1 MCRRRANALSSKSP
15 PASALTSSYPYS
27 TNFVVTLWHL
37 MRWLWL
43 GWGGILLAQSLVK
56 WDIVLDSAGKKV
68 GDTITL
74 TFRASIPAPY
84 HVYSARKTEKPAN
97 FPTSFTLDDH
107 AARGAKLVGPLL
119 EEGKLI
125 QTYDPIFDTKVY
137 YYANEVKFTQRI
149 VITDSPVRLVGMLR
163 YQYCDEE
170 QCFFDKVEVD
180 YTFSVQGIASGRVAD
195 RKSSVANSP
204 VISSAEVGKDN
215 LLGVDSAPMPGIA
228 GGDRS
233 AGQVSGPV
241 VSAAPARQASSEEHA
256 DRTAGSLWWLFL
268 KAFFFGLAAVFTP
281 CTFPMVPLT
290 VSYFTK
296 AQARQGSGFLGA
308 LWYAGSILFI
318 FLILGGIITIF
329 FGANATYAISTNP
342 WLNLIF
348 FLILVAFGLSFLGL
362 FEITLPAS
370 WTTATS
376 RLSNTRSLLGIFFM
390 ALTLV
395 LVSFSCIGPLLG
407 TLLIDMVSGSYGAP
421 LVGMMGFGLAFALP
435 FGLLAGVPRLLNKL
449 PRSGSW
455 MDTFKVTL
463 GFLELALALKFLSN
477 ADLVWHLGILDR
489 EIYLTAWIV
498 LFLTLGLYLFGILPL
513 KGGRVEELSIPRLLI
528 GMFSVGMGIYL
539 FTGLWGAPL
548 KAFSGFLPP
557 IHEEMGVRVIGASHR
572 SGSPCPLSPNRKYAS
587 LLSKHTPLGFCA
599 FYDLEEAVA
608 YATQVRKPI
617 LIDFT
622 GHTCVN
628 CRQVESSVW
637 QDPAIQKLMQEEFVL
652 VSLFVDDETPLD
664 SVVVTPEGEKLR
676 TLGDKWLYFQ
686 KAKYRIQAQPY
697 YVITDETLVPLV
709 PPRGFTLDKAEYKRF
724 LEGGLGVYREKH
736 NSL

>member
-1 MCRRRANALSSKSP
+1 
-15 PASALTSSYPYS
+15 
-27 TNFVVTLWHL
+27 

-43 GWGGILLAQSLVK
+43 VWGGVLLAQSVVK
-56 WDIVLDSAGKKV
+56 WEIALDSAGKKV
-68 GDTITL
+68 GDTLML
-74 TFRASIPAPY
+74 TFRASIPASY
-84 HVYSARKTEKPAN
+84 HVYSTRKTEKPAN
-97 FPTSFTLDDH
+97 LPTAFTLDQQGTRGLRL
-107 AARGAKLVGPLL
+107 AAPLQ
-119 EEGKLI
+119 EAGKLI
-125 QTYDPIFDTKVY
+125 QTHDPVFDTKVY
-137 YYANEVKFTQRI
+137 YYADEVNFIQRLL
-149 VITDSPVRLVGMLR
+149 ITGSPVRLVGTLR

-180 YTFSVQGIASGRVAD
+180 YTFSVQGATPAQVSD
-195 RKSSVANSP
+195 KKSSLSGSMVAP
-204 VISSAEVGKDN
+204 SSGDAKGTAMA
-215 LLGVDSAPMPGIA
+215 VDSVPTQPVAEEPGA
-228 GGDRS
+228 SR
-233 AGQVSGPV
+233 QVSMPA
-241 VSAAPARQASSEEHA
+241 VSAAPAPPPSPEADEH
-256 DRTAGSLWWLFL
+256 RTDGSLWWLLL
-268 KAFFFGLAAVFTP
+268 KAFLFGLAAVFTP

-296 AQARQGSGFLGA
+296 AQEGRGSGLVGA
-308 LWYAGSILFI
+308 LWYGGSILLI
-318 FLILGGIITIF
+318 FLILGAIITIF
-329 FGANATYAISTNP
+329 FGTNAAYAISTNP
-342 WLNLIF
+342 WLNLLF
-348 FLILVAFGLSFLGL
+348 FLILAAFGLSFLGL

-421 LVGMMGFGLAFALP
+421 IVGMVGFGLAFALP

-498 LFLTLGLYLFGILPL
+498 LFLTLGVYLLGFLPL
-513 KGGRVEELSIPRLLI
+513 KGGKVEELSIPRLLL

-557 IHEEMGVRVIGASHR
+557 VHQEIGVRVIGAS
-572 SGSPCPLSPNRKYAS
+572 SAPESVCPLPPNRKYAS

-608 YATQVRKPI
+608 YAAQVRKPI

-637 QDPAIQKLMQEEFVL
+637 QESAIQKLMQEEFVL

-676 TLGDKWLYFQ
+676 TIGDRWLHFQ
-686 KAKYRIQAQPY
+686 KTQYRIQAQPY

-709 PPRGFTLDKAEYKRF
+709 PSRGFTLDKAEYRSF
-724 LEGGLGVYREKH
+724 LERGLKAYREKQS
-736 NSL
+736 SL

>member
-1 MCRRRANALSSKSP
+1 
-15 PASALTSSYPYS
+15 
-27 TNFVVTLWHL
+27 

-43 GWGGILLAQSLVK
+43 VWGGVLLAQSVVK
-56 WDIVLDSAGKKV
+56 WEIALDSAGKKV
-68 GDTITL
+68 GDTLTL
-74 TFRASIPAPY
+74 AFRASIPASY
-84 HVYSARKTEKPAN
+84 HVYSTRKTEKPAN
-97 FPTSFTLDDH
+97 LPTAFTLDQQST
-107 AARGAKLVGPLL
+107 RGLRLAGPLL
-119 EEGKLI
+119 EVGKLI
-125 QTYDPIFDTKVY
+125 QTYDPVFDTKVY
-137 YYANEVKFTQRI
+137 YYADEVKFIQRL
-149 VITDSPVRLVGMLR
+149 VITDSPVRLVGTLR

-170 QCFFDKVEVD
+170 QCFFDKVELD
-180 YTFSVQGIASGRVAD
+180 YAFSVQGAAPVRVVDKKSDSAGSVPLSASEERKDKALRAESVLTPSPTGEVRASG
-195 RKSSVANSP
+195 
-204 VISSAEVGKDN
+204 
-215 LLGVDSAPMPGIA
+215 
-228 GGDRS
+228 
-233 AGQVSGPV
+233 QVP
-241 VSAAPARQASSEEHA
+241 APAPPSSPEDDAHA
-256 DRTAGSLWWLFL
+256 AAGSLWWLLL
-268 KAFFFGLAAVFTP
+268 KAFLFGLAAVFTP

-296 AQARQGSGFLGA
+296 AQEGRGSGLAGA
-308 LWYAGSILFI
+308 IWYAVSILLI
-318 FLILGGIITIF
+318 FLILGAIITIF
-329 FGANATYAISTNP
+329 FGANAAYAISTNP

-421 LVGMMGFGLAFALP
+421 IVGMVGFGLAFALP

-498 LFLTLGLYLFGILPL
+498 LFLTLGVYLLGFLPL
-513 KGGRVEELSIPRLLI
+513 KGGKVEELSVPRLLM

-557 IHEEMGVRVIGASHR
+557 VHEEMGVRVIGAS
-572 SGSPCPLSPNRKYAS
+572 SPSEGPCSLPPNRKYAS
-587 LLSKHTPLGFCA
+587 LLSKHTPRGFCA

-608 YATQVRKPI
+608 YAAQVRKPI

-637 QDPAIQKLMQEEFVL
+637 QEPAIRKLIQEEFVL
-652 VSLFVDDETPLD
+652 VSLFVDDETSLD

-676 TLGDKWLYFQ
+676 TIGDKWLHFQ
-686 KAKYRIQAQPY
+686 KAQYRIQAQPY
-697 YVITDETLVPLV
+697 YVITDETLMPLV
-709 PPRGFTLDKAEYKRF
+709 PPKGFTLDKAEYRSF
-724 LEGGLGVYREKH
+724 LERGLKAYREKQK
-736 NSL
+736 SL